1 MAKSKRARKAQ
12 KAQQRNAKQRQTQQF
27 LQVQQSN
34 KNKQVQELRTKYQ
47 RVIEQNKPAKTAG
60 AKAAVTKAGTD
71 VAKKAEVTKKAS
83 LRSLSE
89 PRILEKTEIQ
99 PTAEKTANRVRM
111 AEKPEAPMK
120 SEKVPTLE
128 DWQAKQRKRVEEA
141 YERKQEELKL
151 KEVELELQAEPKKK
165 IGRKILAICA
175 VLLLLVNL
183 GIGGWIVAQKFL
195 PREEVDVPNV
205 GAEIKKAEV
214 DFGQKI
220 LAEDGSDFV
229 PIYRLGEAKNIVMK
243 LPNLKCTTNCEN
255 IKDVMLDDYFLSKNE
270 HSVLNVD
277 GMATIILDGSFLES
291 LAPNEYTLTFE
302 VENEG
307 EVKLIGVVL
316 TIEKVELV
324 CEEGQVLQGESCVDE
339 KGNEVAKPTER
350 VIKHT
355 ENATV
360 GGAVQNSGKNDNQT
374 SEEKPTEPSKPAEP
388 EVPEKSP
395 EQIACERKIG
405 PTSLTIVHWLSEEEK
420 AEHPNAEVYVVRGG
434 FSANPQTGAAQMS
447 WVDGACRPAVNQSG
461 FAGNGSYI
469 SSYRAQA
476 VYGGEV
482 ARVITENPGQDAV
495 VWGLKYGGVKTEM
508 MTDAR
513 VVLKY

>member
-1 MAKSKRARKAQ
+1 M
-12 KAQQRNAKQRQTQQF
+12 
-27 LQVQQSN
+27 
-34 KNKQVQELRTKYQ
+34 
-47 RVIEQNKPAKTAG
+47 
-60 AKAAVTKAGTD
+60 
-71 VAKKAEVTKKAS
+71 
-83 LRSLSE
+83 
-89 PRILEKTEIQ
+89 
-99 PTAEKTANRVRM
+99 
-111 AEKPEAPMK
+111 
-120 SEKVPTLE
+120 
-128 DWQAKQRKRVEEA
+128 
-141 YERKQEELKL
+141 
-151 KEVELELQAEPKKK
+151 
-165 IGRKILAICA
+165 
-175 VLLLLVNL
+175 
-183 GIGGWIVAQKFL
+183 
-195 PREEVDVPNV
+195 
-205 GAEIKKAEV
+205 
-214 DFGQKI
+214 
-220 LAEDGSDFV
+220 
-229 PIYRLGEAKNIVMK
+229 
-243 LPNLKCTTNCEN
+243 
-255 IKDVMLDDYFLSKNE
+255 
-270 HSVLNVD
+270 
-277 GMATIILDGSFLES
+277 
-291 LAPNEYTLTFE
+291 
-302 VENEG
+302 
-307 EVKLIGVVL
+307 
-316 TIEKVELV
+316 
-324 CEEGQVLQGESCVDE
+324 DE

-360 GGAVQNSGKNDNQT
+360 GDAVQNSGKNDNQT

-447 WVDGACRPAVNQSG
+447 WVDGACRPAVSQSG

-469 SSYRAQA
+469 SSYRAQV